1 MQKRFSTEKL
11 LTVICIAWGLFHLY
25 TAFFGVLT
33 AMWQRS
39 MHRAEHDRG
48 DEADRTECGC
58 RYCELCCGLQLVLS

>member
-1 MQKRFSTEKL
+1 MMQELVFNYQSRL
-11 LTVICIAWGLFHLY
+11 LGLFGQATPDGGEHR
-25 TAFFGVLT
+25 GGKCK
-33 AMWQRS
+33 R